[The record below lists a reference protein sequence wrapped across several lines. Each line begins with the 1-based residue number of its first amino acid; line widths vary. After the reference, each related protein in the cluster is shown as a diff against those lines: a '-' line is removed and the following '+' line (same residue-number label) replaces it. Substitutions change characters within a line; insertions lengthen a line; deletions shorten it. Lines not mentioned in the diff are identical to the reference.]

1 MTSNFLTIKQVS
13 KITHRSITSIN
24 RDRRLGQFPSPV
36 ELGPRSVRW
45 IESEVHAWMASRPRR
60 DRQEVR

>member
-1 MTSNFLTIKQVS
+1 MNSNFLTIKQVS

-24 RDRRLGQFPSPV
+24 RDRRLGLFPSPV

-45 IESEVHAWMASRPRR
+45 IEAEVLEWMESRPRR
-60 DRQEVR
+60 DRREVR